1 MMVLVPEHFSLIC
14 QSDKEDEWTE
24 WTVGLNAINLDLF
37 FLVIWAQACMLET
50 VMSAL
55 KDGS

>member
-37 FLVIWAQACMLET
+37 FLVI
-50 VMSAL
+50 
-55 KDGS
+55 